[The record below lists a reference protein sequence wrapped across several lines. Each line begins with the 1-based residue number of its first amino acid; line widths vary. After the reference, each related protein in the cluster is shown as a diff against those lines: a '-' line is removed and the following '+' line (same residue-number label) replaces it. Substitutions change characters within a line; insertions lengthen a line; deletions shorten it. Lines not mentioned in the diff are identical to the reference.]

1 MHSGL
6 DILHSG
12 STVCCN
18 SNSTLFPEQ
27 EQESFLTSTHMHF
40 LLKAHHHHGL
50 ASKAWELGNGDAG
63 NLQKCFPSE
72 IVFETLAL
80 AM

>member
-1 MHSGL
+1 
-6 DILHSG
+6 
-12 STVCCN
+12 
-18 SNSTLFPEQ
+18 
-27 EQESFLTSTHMHF
+27 MHF